1 MTRGGSPGVSSLLA
15 LAIVRQF
22 MLTPQQLDAL
32 RQLDTC
38 TLANAIERFGL
49 RLRNQ
54 GYTRP
59 GLRCVTRSF
68 PSVLGYAATC
78 RVKSSNPSLTGS
90 AYDDRTDWW
99 AAMQQ
104 LPCPRFAVIEDIDAE
119 PGMGASVGELHASIL
134 KALKCVAV
142 VTNGAVRDL
151 PAVAALGMPM
161 FACHV
166 SVSHSY
172 VHMVDYGEPV
182 EICGLEIKTGDLLY
196 ADCHGVLSIPR
207 EIAVELPT
215 VAAELVRKERRI
227 ISLCAAPD
235 FSLDELRAEIK
246 EL

>member
-1 MTRGGSPGVSSLLA
+1 
-15 LAIVRQF
+15 
-22 MLTPQQLDAL
+22 MLTPKQLDAL

-49 RLRNQ
+49 RLRNR

-59 GLRCVTRSF
+59 GLRCVNGSF
-68 PSVLGYAATC
+68 PPALGYAATC

-99 AAMQQ
+99 TAMQQ
-104 LPCPRFAVIEDIDAE
+104 LPVPRFAVLEDIDAE
-119 PGMGASVGELHASIL
+119 PGIGASVGELHASIL
-134 KALKCVAV
+134 KALQCVAV
-142 VTNGAVRDL
+142 ATNGAVRDL

-172 VHMVDYGEPV
+172 IHMVDYGEPV
-182 EICGLEIKTGDLLY
+182 EICGLEIRTGDLLY
-196 ADCHGVLSIPR
+196 ADCHGLLSIPA
-207 EIAVELPT
+207 EIGDELPT

-227 ISLCAAPD
+227 IALCASPD
-235 FSLDELRAEIK
+235 FSVDQLRAEIK